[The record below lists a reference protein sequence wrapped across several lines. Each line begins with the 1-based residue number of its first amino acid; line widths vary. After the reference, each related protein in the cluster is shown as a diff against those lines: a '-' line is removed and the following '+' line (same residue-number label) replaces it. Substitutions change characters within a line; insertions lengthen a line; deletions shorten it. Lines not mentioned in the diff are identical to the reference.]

1 MEIPLLEWDL
11 EEYLDTFKNDKR
23 LITMEREQHTRR
35 YGRRTL
41 IKNANNDLVYIIDAL
56 KNLPFAK

>member
-11 EEYLDTFKNDKR
+11 EEYLDTFKNDNC
-23 LITMEREQHTRR
+23 LITMEREQHTGR

-41 IKNANNDLVYIIDAL
+41 IKNANNDLVYVIDAL